1 MRLLFSKKQAHL
13 SITIFAVGILV
24 GCASPEE
31 MARQERVR
39 ALEQAQLQAQRL
51 SQFQVQ
57 CDRYG
62 FKRGSNAFAKCLQ
75 EAEQK
80 DNEAR
85 ERKKTRDEKADQ
97 KRSKEVWEAVCRQ
110 DLACKGGIR

>member
-1 MRLLFSKKQAHL
+1 MRFLFSKKQARL
-13 SITIFAVGILV
+13 LIAIFAVGTLF
-24 GCASPEE
+24 GCVSPEE
-31 MARQERVR
+31 IARLERVR

-62 FKRGSNAFAKCLQ
+62 FKRGTNAFAKCLQ